1 MEWSAPLEAFVAT
14 AEARSFR
21 EAARRLG
28 KNPASVSKAI
38 ARLEQDLGL
47 ILLERTTRRVE
58 LTPAGHHLLRHARAA
73 LDELRDGLQAAAST
87 LDHAR
92 GRARISASPVLAEV
106 LVGVLPQLAA
116 DHPDVE
122 VDLRFSDAP
131 VDLLAGDVDVAVRIG
146 PLADSSLVAIRLGE
160 LRWRTVASPA
170 YLERAGTPVVPSDLA
185 DHRCLRFVRPTGAL
199 ADWWFEAPGEN
210 PGTVRVPSHLR
221 VDAGLA
227 LVAAARAG
235 LGIAQVFDLLVR
247 PDLAAGTLVAVLEP
261 FAAPGPRVSALVLP
275 TRQDLP
281 HVRAVL
287 TALAGLFPAPTAG
300 RSRV

>member
-28 KNPASVSKAI
+28 KNPASISKAI
-38 ARLEQDLGL
+38 ARLEHDLGL

-58 LTPAGHHLLRHARAA
+58 VTPAGHHLLRHARAA

-87 LDHAR
+87 LEHAR

-106 LVGVLPQLAA
+106 LVAALPGLAA
-116 DHPDVE
+116 DHPELE

-146 PLADSSLVAIRLGE
+146 PLADSSLVAVRLGE

-170 YLERAGTPVVPSDLA
+170 YVARAGTPATPSDLA
-185 DHRCLRFVRPTGAL
+185 DHRCLRFVRPTGAH
-199 ADWWFEAPGEN
+199 AEWWFEAPGEH
-210 PGTVRVPSHLR
+210 PAAVRVPSHLR
-221 VDAGLA
+221 TDAGLA

-235 LGIAQVFDLLVR
+235 LGIAQVFDVLVR
-247 PDLAAGTLVAVLEP
+247 EDLHRGSLVAVLDA

-275 TRQDLP
+275 TRRDLP

-287 TALAGLFPAPTAG
+287 TALG
-300 RSRV
+300 RLVG